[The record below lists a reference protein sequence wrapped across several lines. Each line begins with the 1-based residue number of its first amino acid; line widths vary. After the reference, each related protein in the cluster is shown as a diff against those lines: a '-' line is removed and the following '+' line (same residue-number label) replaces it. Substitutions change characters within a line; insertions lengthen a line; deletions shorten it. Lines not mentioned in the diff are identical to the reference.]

1 MGHTLI
7 MGRRTFE
14 SLPNELEGRKL
25 IVITRDPDKLKER
38 YPNCAASFVDEL
50 VFPKEGETF
59 YVCGGSTIYDLYAPY
74 VNEILMSTIYIDD
87 VEGDCF
93 MAPSGNTY
101 IMHSVEQ
108 CEVQVTYINNKGETK
123 TTKAPYDIIRYTFNS
138 AIQS

>member
-1 MGHTLI
+1 
-7 MGRRTFE
+7 
-14 SLPNELEGRKL
+14 
-25 IVITRDPDKLKER
+25 
-38 YPNCAASFVDEL
+38 
-50 VFPKEGETF
+50 
-59 YVCGGSTIYDLYAPY
+59 
-74 VNEILMSTIYIDD
+74 MSTIYIDD